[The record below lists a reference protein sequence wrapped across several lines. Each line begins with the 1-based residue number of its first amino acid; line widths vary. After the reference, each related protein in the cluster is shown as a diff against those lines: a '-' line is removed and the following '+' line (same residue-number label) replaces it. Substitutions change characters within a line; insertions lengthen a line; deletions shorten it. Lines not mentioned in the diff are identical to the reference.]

1 MVLKTSM
8 FYIERKKCSKF
19 FKISLIKHCGTFEQ
33 VLQTNDRKSNT
44 IILVPNVDTDV
55 AK

>member
-1 MVLKTSM
+1 MVLKKSM
-8 FYIERKKCSKF
+8 FYIERKKCLKF
-19 FKISLIKHCGTFEQ
+19 FKISHCGTFEQ

-44 IILVPNVDTDV
+44 IILVPNVDNDV